1 MLAAGLSWGQDSDP
15 VHRVESFHHALLG
28 VMRSG
33 ADFDTRFQALGPAV
47 EGLFDIPTIARVSLG
62 RTWRSLDAESQAEFT
77 ELLRRLILA
86 TYANRFHSFNNQ
98 SFHTIAAEQVGRGW
112 VVKTELRR
120 TNGER
125 VALDY
130 YFREAGVFNVVA
142 DGVSDLS
149 LRRADYNS
157 ILKTDG
163 FGSLLAH
170 LRERIVELSDQG
182 E

>member
-1 MLAAGLSWGQDSDP
+1 MLAAGLSWGQGTDH
-15 VHRVESFHHALLG
+15 VHRVESFHDQLLG

-33 ADFDTRFQALGPAV
+33 HDFDGRFQTLAPAV
-47 EGLFDIPTIARVSLG
+47 ERLFDVPTIARISLG
-62 RTWRSLDAESQAEFT
+62 RTWRALDAESQTAFV
-77 ELLRRLILA
+77 ELLRRLIVA
-86 TYANRFHSFNNQ
+86 TYANRFQSFNDQ
-98 SFHTIAAEQVGRGW
+98 SFHTVAAEQAGRGW

-120 TNGER
+120 ANGER

-157 ILKTDG
+157 ILKSDG
-163 FGSLLAH
+163 FASLMAH
-170 LRERIVELSDQG
+170 LQERIVELSDQD